1 MTTET
6 QQQGR
11 VVGTREWYDFIALVA
26 DFGLT
31 IHAGGE
37 AATGDLLEMLDLKAS
52 DYVLDVGAGPGVTAV
67 RIARETG
74 GRVVGIDISPKMID
88 KAKARAEREGLA
100 DRCDFRVGDVR
111 DLPFDDETF
120 DAIVFESF
128 LTVIPI
134 PPDEAMAELMRVLRP
149 GGRIGAN
156 EATVD
161 PERLV
166 ELEALLAQHPATRRT
181 YTPETLRTQ
190 FESAGLEVR
199 ELKVVEASEA
209 PSLDTSRMLKEVG
222 CGGLLSFFV
231 KTYPKLAWKLLTDAR
246 FRRAHRID
254 EEVTSRSKE
263 YMGYALIV
271 GRKPG

>member
-6 QQQGR
+6 QQQTR
-11 VVGTREWYDFIALVA
+11 PVGTREWYDFIALVA

-37 AATGDLLEMLDLKAS
+37 AATGDLLRMLDLKAS
-52 DYVLDVGAGPGVTAV
+52 DHVLDAGVGPGVTAV

-74 GRVVGIDISPKMID
+74 ARVVGIDISPEMID

-100 DRCDFRVGDVR
+100 GRCDFRVGDVR

-120 DAIVFESF
+120 DAIIFESF
-128 LTVIPI
+128 LTVIPVA
-134 PPDEAMAELMRVLRP
+134 PDQAMDELVRVLRP

-161 PERLV
+161 PEKLREV
-166 ELEALLAQHPATRRT
+166 EDLLAQHPATQRT
-181 YTPETLRTQ
+181 YTPETLRAQ
-190 FESAGLEVR
+190 FEGAGLEVR
-199 ELKVVEASEA
+199 ELTVVEASEA
-209 PSLDTSRMLKEVG
+209 PSLDTSRMLKEAG
-222 CGGLLSFFV
+222 CGGLLSFFFT
-231 KTYPKLAWKLLTDAR
+231 TYPKLAWKLLTDAR
-246 FRRAHRID
+246 FRRAQQID
-254 EEVTSRSKE
+254 EQVTSRSKE

-271 GRKPG
+271 GQKAG